1 MLQAQP
7 LGKREGYLRTEGR
20 HTEGVWAPGKRK
32 RVMQPP
38 RLRGG
43 IWWTPRPTGTS
54 LKRTELG
61 GWGPVLKN
69 WGLPSKRSSEL
80 GSSAD
85 GLIRIVRGSK
95 DLNQWE
101 RIIKRG
107 ADDQRRKWKK
117 KNKKVVQR
125 YRRLAGRL
133 GKRQAGKNPV
143 KWSRIKKRANEAIAD
158 EENDQSGEEYAD
170 EAEHHEEEF
179 ANESAGTNLV
189 SKML

>member
-1 MLQAQP
+1 MQAHP
-7 LGKREGYLRTEGR
+7 LGKREVVLRTEGR
-20 HTEGVWAPGKRK
+20 LTEGVWAPGKQK
-32 RVMQPP
+32 RVLQPP
-38 RLRGG
+38 EVRGVV
-43 IWWTPRPTGTS
+43 WLTPRPRGAS

-69 WGLPSKRSSEL
+69 WGLQSKRSSEL

-133 GKRQAGKNPV
+133 GKRQAGKNPA
-143 KWSRIKKRANEAIAD
+143 KWNRNKKRANEAIAD
-158 EENDQSGEEYAD
+158 EENYQNGEENAD